1 MEKILLTGTDL
12 RVSPLSLGT
21 VNYGVKT
28 SEKEAFYQ
36 MDAYL
41 DAGGNFLDTA
51 SVYGCFPPSTEM
63 HASEKVVGRWLK
75 DRNAYDKAVV
85 STKGG
90 HPLAGDTSFTIRLHK
105 DELFSDVE
113 KSLQNLGVDAVDMY
127 FLHRDDI
134 NLPVGEIMETLE
146 EIKKQGKIKNYGFSN
161 WTLARAMEAQKYCKA
176 HGLSGFTANQL
187 MWSLAHITHEEIADK
202 TLVAMD
208 RDTYKWHAD
217 TSLSAMAYRSV
228 AKGYFEKRKNGSAM
242 RDDLITTYK
251 DPLNDKIYEAL
262 LMLHAETGISMTA
275 LSLLYFMCQP
285 FPSVAVASFTNNMQL
300 NEGLSVLTMNADKD
314 VVSRLQALR
323 RDLI

>member
-12 RVSPLSLGT
+12 KVSPLSLGT

-28 SEKEAFYQ
+28 GEKEAFYQ
-36 MDAYL
+36 MDQYL
-41 DAGGNFLDTA
+41 EAGGNFIDTA

-75 DRNAYDKAVV
+75 SRHAYDKIVL

-90 HPLAGDTSFTIRLHK
+90 HPLANDASFTIRLHR
-105 DELFSDVE
+105 DELISDVE
-113 KSLQNLGVDAVDMY
+113 KSLQNLGIDAIDMY

-146 EIKKQGKIKNYGFSN
+146 EIKKQGKIRNYGFSN
-161 WTLARAMEAQKYCKA
+161 WTLPRAKEAQAYAKA
-176 HGLSGFTANQL
+176 HGFAGFTMNQL
-187 MWSLAHITHEEIADK
+187 MWSLAHITHGEIADK

-208 RDTYKWHAD
+208 EATYQWHKD

-228 AKGYFEKRKNGSAM
+228 AKGYFEKRKNGAPM
-242 RDDLITTYK
+242 RGDLVTTYK
-251 DPLNDKIYEAL
+251 DPVNDEIFETLLRLNN
-262 LMLHAETGISMTA
+262 ETGISMTA
-275 LSLLYFMCQP
+275 LSLLYFIHQP
-285 FPSVAVASFTNNMQL
+285 FPSVAIASFTSDAQL
-300 NEGLSVLTMNADKD
+300 SEGLSVLEMSPDKS
-314 VVSRLQALR
+314 VMRAIHALR